1 MDSTQDIVDFITDEN
16 MKNFNFKEIAEICLS
31 GKLSGVFVN
40 RQGEKFHSSR
50 LTKHYSYEYNVY
62 LYFIEGNGSSTE
74 SGKFFAYNQD
84 YDIVDFIADIDMKTE
99 QKQITINIPEGKE
112 AVQEIVDGDI
122 HIKFV
127 DKKLTYE
134 DIEDKLILNTDYKVN
149 PFSIVHGVDCDFL
162 NAADD
167 FFYKKVEV
175 LRKLTN
181 IRNYFGK
188 SNSDEG
194 YYIYPDNIYFKVYK
208 SNYATSYPDVV
219 MFKDKEHAQAAID
232 MLGDEIQYLFK
243 PW

>member
-1 MDSTQDIVDFITDEN
+1 

-50 LTKHYSYEYNVY
+50 LTKHYNYENNVY

-99 QKQITINIPEGKE
+99 QKQIIINIPEGKGV
-112 AVQEIVDGDI
+112 VQEIVDGEI
-122 HIKFV
+122 RIKFV
-127 DKKLTYE
+127 DKKKLTYE
-134 DIEDKLILNTDYKVN
+134 DIEDKLVSNTNTCKDLYHLYHLS
-149 PFSIVHGVDCDFL
+149 SITTED
-162 NAADD
+162 
-167 FFYKKVEV
+167 FYKKVEV

-181 IRNYFGK
+181 IRDYFGRRTGDVGYTISCVGMPIETNK
-188 SNSDEG
+188 SFSMLPVFD
-194 YYIYPDNIYFKVYK
+194 K
-208 SNYATSYPDVV
+208 
-219 MFKDKEHAQAAID
+219 KEHAQAAID